1 VPLESLRSKLSVT
14 GVWLAVVVP
23 LLVLDWPVLLFFT
36 VPVMLIIW
44 WPSRPGIPPG
54 HCRKC
59 GYNLTGNTSGRCP
72 ECGTSVPP
80 GTKRTGDADGPGAD
94 GGGG

>member
-1 VPLESLRSKLSVT
+1 MPLESLRSKVFVT

-23 LLVLDWPVLLFFT
+23 LLMPLWPVLLFFT
-36 VPVMLIIW
+36 VPTMLIIW

-59 GYNLTGNTSGRCP
+59 GYNLAGNVSGRCP
-72 ECGTSVPP
+72 ECGTGVPR
-80 GTKRTGDADGPGAD
+80 RTGRGDEDRRHHHQKP
-94 GGGG
+94 